1 MAFVRANGVVL
12 HYDVRGADGRPPL
25 VFCNSL
31 GTDFR
36 IWNGVAERLAG
47 DYRIILYDKRG
58 HGLSEATP
66 GPYAMTMLVE
76 DLAALLDHLS
86 IDRAAIVGIS
96 VGGMIAQGLAA
107 LRPDLVAALVPIRCA
122 VSISCPASR
131 EAG

>member
-47 DYRIILYDKRG
+47 DYRIILSTTSAATAGLKRRPA
-58 HGLSEATP
+58 LTP
-66 GPYAMTMLVE
+66 
-76 DLAALLDHLS
+76 
-86 IDRAAIVGIS
+86 
-96 VGGMIAQGLAA
+96 
-107 LRPDLVAALVPIRCA
+107 
-122 VSISCPASR
+122 
-131 EAG
+131 